1 MAFVLCTRGRA
12 TNTHLP
18 VEQRGYFYDGHIELG
33 HEMMAA
39 LEALSERYAGRL
51 DANGITFAGYSQ
63 GASMGILFLQQGGAR
78 DAHVRR
84 ILLVEG
90 GFADWNIAVS
100 EKLKA
105 SGVEKIA
112 IVCGQ
117 ARCRESADRS
127 IGWIRRA
134 GIEVET
140 RYANGAGHTS
150 GGGVK
155 PLVDEVWEWLR

>member
-1 MAFVLCTRGRA
+1 
-12 TNTHLP
+12 
-18 VEQRGYFYDGHIELG
+18 
-33 HEMMAA
+33 
-39 LEALSERYAGRL
+39 
-51 DANGITFAGYSQ
+51 
-63 GASMGILFLQQGGAR
+63 MGILFLQQGGAR

-100 EKLKA
+100 EKLKE

-117 ARCRESADRS
+117 VRCRESAERS
-127 IGWIRRA
+127 VGWIRRA

-140 RYANGAGHTS
+140 RYASGAGHTS
-150 GGGVK
+150 GGGVR